1 MTRLAGRRQTLY
13 SSGLAL
19 GDPLN
24 KSAGQRMALDLAI
37 VGAVTALVAV
47 IVGPLVTVYVAKKQ
61 ISSSIV
67 STNRQ
72 KWIDRLR
79 DELAA
84 LLKDVQHTPSAY
96 SANSISTS
104 EAIAKYGEITERS
117 EVIKLLINPNEV
129 DHQEL
134 VRLISTASALVISSI
149 NQKQGNAEQLQ
160 KISQNIVNL
169 SQKILKREWE
179 RVKSGE

>member
-1 MTRLAGRRQTLY
+1 
-13 SSGLAL
+13 
-19 GDPLN
+19 
-24 KSAGQRMALDLAI
+24 MALDLAT
-37 VGAVTALVAV
+37 VSAVTALVAV
-47 IVGPLVTVYVAKKQ
+47 IVGPLVSVYVAKKQ
-61 ISSSIV
+61 IRSSIV

-84 LLKDVQHTPSAY
+84 LLKDIQHTPSAY

-104 EAIAKYGEITERS
+104 EAIAKHGEITERV
-117 EVIKLLINPNEV
+117 EVIKLLINPKEA

-134 VRLISTASALVISSI
+134 VRLISSANSLVITSI
-149 NQKQGNAEQLQ
+149 NQKRGNAKELQ
-160 KISQNIVNL
+160 NISQNIASL
-169 SQKILKREWE
+169 SQQILKREWE